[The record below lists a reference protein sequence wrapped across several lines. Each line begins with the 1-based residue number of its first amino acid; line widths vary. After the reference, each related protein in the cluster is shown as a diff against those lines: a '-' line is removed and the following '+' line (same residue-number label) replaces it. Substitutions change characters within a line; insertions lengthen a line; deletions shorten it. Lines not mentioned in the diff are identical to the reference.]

1 MSILHKMTDRETAL
15 HCLAG
20 IDPRGLGYDEW
31 LGVGMALKKA
41 GATAADWESWS
52 RGDSA
57 RFNDGEC
64 AKRWAGFNGEGVG
77 VGTLVKMY
85 RDAGGVYP
93 PPAGDIQR
101 ASAPLPT
108 LPPVS
113 YFNRCTETTGRDAPL
128 AGLLDDIRSGK
139 YAAEV
144 EAVRA
149 AVAGGK
155 SKRELQALKAA
166 TLPAFT
172 GAGTFTT
179 RKSENLAHHSGMILL
194 DVDGLPDAAAA
205 ERMRDVFAADSCT
218 VAAFVS
224 PAGWGARP
232 LCGLTLPPTMPNT
245 RRHSARWL
253 DTGRAGA

>member
-113 YFNRCTETTGRDAPL
+113 YFNRCTETTGRD
-128 AGLLDDIRSGK
+128 
-139 YAAEV
+139 
-144 EAVRA
+144 
-149 AVAGGK
+149 
-155 SKRELQALKAA
+155 
-166 TLPAFT
+166 
-172 GAGTFTT
+172 
-179 RKSENLAHHSGMILL
+179 
-194 DVDGLPDAAAA
+194 
-205 ERMRDVFAADSCT
+205 
-218 VAAFVS
+218 
-224 PAGWGARP
+224 
-232 LCGLTLPPTMPNT
+232 
-245 RRHSARWL
+245 
-253 DTGRAGA
+253 GRG